1 MFRRHYQYGL
11 VCVLTLGL
19 ISTLL
24 AAESKHSHG
33 GHDGHTHR
41 HAKWEPPPAPYASMH
56 SDVWT
61 NDDAIARGKKLFQA
75 HCVLCHGADGR
86 GTGPAAKGL
95 SHAPADLTNHFH
107 MKPGDGDSY
116 LFWRVSEGGTVEPF
130 KSMQSAMP
138 AFKTVLSENQRW
150 DVLAYVH
157 ATFHKGFKS
166 ETIPKSVSGEG
177 KIVAVVPTSKQV
189 VIDHKEIKGFMDA
202 MTMGYRVDPLSLLD
216 GVQAGDQV
224 RFTIDTQQN
233 AIVKMEKIKP

>member
-1 MFRRHYQYGL
+1 
-11 VCVLTLGL
+11 
-19 ISTLL
+19 
-24 AAESKHSHG
+24 
-33 GHDGHTHR
+33 
-41 HAKWEPPPAPYASMH
+41 MH

-61 NDDAIARGKKLFQA
+61 NDDAIASGKQLFQA

-107 MKPGDGDSY
+107 MKPGDGDAY

-177 KIVAVVPTSKQV
+177 KIVAVVPTSEQV

-224 RFTIDTQQN
+224 HFTIDTQQN

>member
-1 MFRRHYQYGL
+1 
-11 VCVLTLGL
+11 
-19 ISTLL
+19 
-24 AAESKHSHG
+24 
-33 GHDGHTHR
+33 
-41 HAKWEPPPAPYASMH
+41 
-56 SDVWT
+56 
-61 NDDAIARGKKLFQA
+61 
-75 HCVLCHGADGR
+75 
-86 GTGPAAKGL
+86 
-95 SHAPADLTNHFH
+95 
-107 MKPGDGDSY
+107 
-116 LFWRVSEGGTVEPF
+116 
-130 KSMQSAMP
+130 MQSAMP